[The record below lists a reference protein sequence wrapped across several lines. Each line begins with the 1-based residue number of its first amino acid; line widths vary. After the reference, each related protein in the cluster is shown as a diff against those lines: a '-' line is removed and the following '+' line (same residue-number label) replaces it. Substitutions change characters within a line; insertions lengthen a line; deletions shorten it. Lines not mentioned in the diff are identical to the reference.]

1 MAIESTP
8 TWLGEDLVRGM
19 PHFISPA
26 WVKDRSHFDAAATAA
41 AWEKIGFEVV
51 HFLTKHH
58 DGFMLW
64 PSEFCPDDQ
73 PEIDYFGQQ
82 VAECA
87 RRGIKSIAYYS
98 VGHDNWAGSKH
109 PEWLVRDQHGD
120 LPDTSGWNSPTWMC
134 LSSGYADFA
143 LGQMEELAREY
154 EISGLW
160 LDICGLP
167 VDENYCFCDNC
178 RRGFTEWA
186 GAANL
191 DNMKGSEEMW
201 QYKLHIH
208 SEFVKKTRAVLVK
221 HGRDPVVIFNGAGA
235 PYNKRYAQRFEGSD
249 SESSECHDPL
259 LVGTIGRLHRNMH
272 KPFEL
277 LSCSETTWVHPVLK
291 PDTLVE
297 LEAFAAT
304 AHGGTYTVGITHTP
318 EGWLSPGNID
328 RLAAITSKVKAN
340 RDLLIGTEPIYDVG
354 VVSSW
359 DNREMRRVMP
369 QIWRW
374 VDFVRQGHFLFN
386 VLPGFHNLEAQRVVI
401 IPGGLHIGDDDA
413 DRLRRY
419 VEGGGNLIVE
429 SPTPRRG
436 GDGGYLLADLLGVE
450 YDGLSE
456 SRWHFMEPT
465 DDALRE
471 DGMTDDPLM
480 AASTADIVTLNGA
493 ETVTNL
499 VHQFVPMD
507 LAHMVWTQANAPQQ
521 DPAAEP
527 GITIHRL
534 GKGSV
539 AFSVC
544 QLSSRDPKDDTSPWL
559 TTLSQ
564 NLVELMLG
572 ERSLEL
578 TAGPL
583 VEVVANRQGD
593 RAIVHLLNHAYG
605 PAPALRTWQ
614 ASDVAGAG
622 YSVIQSRGETDFT
635 AALKLRL
642 NVVRLGLKPT
652 SVTVVP
658 DGESLEIRGD
668 GDWVEVTVPPLGIH
682 KTLVIE

>member
-1 MAIESTP
+1 
-8 TWLGEDLVRGM
+8 M

-26 WVKDRSHFDAAATAA
+26 WVKERPYFDAVETVA
-41 AWEKIGFEVV
+41 AWEKIGFKVV

-73 PEIDYFGQQ
+73 PEIDYFGEQ
-82 VAECA
+82 VAECVK
-87 RRGIKSIAYYS
+87 RGIKVLAYYS

-109 PEWLVRDQHGD
+109 PEWLVRDQNGE

-143 LGQMEELAREY
+143 LGQMEELARKY
-154 EISGLW
+154 EINGLW

-167 VDENYCFCDNC
+167 VDEDYCFCDNC

-191 DNMKGSEEMW
+191 HNMKSSEEIW
-201 QYKLHIH
+201 EYKLHVH
-208 SEFVKKTRAVLVK
+208 SEFVSKTREILVK
-221 HGRDPVVIFNGAGA
+221 HGRDPIVIFNGAGA
-235 PYNKRYAQRFEGSD
+235 PYNKRYAQMFEGSD
-249 SESSECHDPL
+249 SESSECHDPIL
-259 LVGTIGRLHRNMH
+259 LGTIGRLHRNTG

-304 AHGGTYTVGITHTP
+304 AHGGTYTVGITQTP

-328 RLAAITSKVKAN
+328 RLAAITRKVKAN
-340 RDLLIGTEPIYDVG
+340 RDILLGTEPVYDVG

-386 VLPGFHNLEAQRVVI
+386 VLPGFHNLDVQRVVI
-401 IPGGLHIGDDDA
+401 VPGGLHIGDDDA
-413 DRLRRY
+413 DRLQRY

-429 SPTPRRG
+429 SPTPRHG
-436 GDGGYLLADLLGVE
+436 GDGRYLLEDLLGVE
-450 YDGLSE
+450 YGGRSE
-456 SRWHFMEPT
+456 SEWHFIEPT
-465 DDALRE
+465 AEDLRK
-471 DGMTDDPLM
+471 DGMTRDPLM
-480 AASTADIVTLNGA
+480 AASTADLVTLNGA
-493 ETVTNL
+493 EQVANL

-507 LAHMVWTQANAPQQ
+507 LAHMVWTQANAPEQ
-521 DPAAEP
+521 DPAGEP
-527 GITIHRL
+527 AITIHQIGR
-534 GKGSV
+534 GKV

-564 NLVELMLG
+564 NLVDMMLG

-578 TAGPL
+578 EAGPL
-583 VEVVANRQGD
+583 VELVANRQGD
-593 RAIVHLLNHAYG
+593 RVIVHLLNHAYG
-605 PAPALRTWQ
+605 PAASLRTWE
-614 ASDVAGAG
+614 ASDVGGSG
-622 YSVIQSRGETDFT
+622 YSVIHSRGETDWT
-635 AALKLRL
+635 APLNLGL
-642 NVVRLGLKPT
+642 NVARLGLKPT
-652 SVTVVP
+652 SVTIAP
-658 DGESLEIRGD
+658 DGESLEIRGN
-668 GDWVEVTVPPLGIH
+668 GDHIEVTVPPLGVH
-682 KTLVIE
+682 QTVVLE